1 MKNIIVVIFAIL
13 FVISFSLAAVA
24 ANDVNDTDTIGEV
37 TNEHTVESVDVLKS
51 TDNQID
57 ENNTILT
64 SADGEKLGADEGSF
78 KDLQDLID
86 GAEEGSTIYLDRDY
100 DYKGTDTVEFS
111 KSITIDGNGHYLDGQ
126 GKDRIFDIYQ
136 RFYRS
141 QFSIVEV
148 RNFQRILKQW
158 VFFQMVC
165 EPS

>member
-64 SADGEKLGADEGSF
+64 SADG
-78 KDLQDLID
+78 
-86 GAEEGSTIYLDRDY
+86 
-100 DYKGTDTVEFS
+100 S

-148 RNFQRILKQW
+148 RNF
-158 VFFQMVC
+158 
-165 EPS
+165 